1 MAVENTNLQSD
12 LYDGDGVTTTF
23 NAQFTF
29 ILNTDVKVI
38 VLEADGETETVLTLT
53 TDYTVNFV
61 GDSGE
66 IVLVAPLASGKKI
79 RIVSNIPPIQPY
91 EFPLGNKF
99 PADRVEAALDRVT
112 LVSQRVLSELMR
124 TVSLPATSLI
134 TNLELPDGG
143 ASRLGYVWRWNAVDG
158 NTLEAVSPVEVV
170 FGDSLSNYMKT
181 FLANSDSAS
190 ARGTLGLG
198 TLATQS
204 GTFSG
209 TSSGTNTGDQ
219 VAFTTI
225 AVASQSDVVADS
237 TSDTLTLV
245 AGSNVTI
252 TTDAASDTITIA
264 ATGGGG
270 GGDVVSDTTPQLGGN
285 LDVNGFGV
293 TSPDTT
299 DKILIPNGTINL
311 QTNSV
316 SRVDITDS
324 GLRMGGA
331 NARVT
336 TILDQDTMSSNS
348 DTALATQQS
357 IKAYVDANASALV
370 KISAVTPTGVASVAF
385 TGLSGTYKHYKLIG
399 TVTPATDGV
408 NLCLRTSSNN
418 GSSYDSGASD
428 YYQASQ
434 NSTSGTSTN
443 AAVSAVLLTGDGS
456 STVGNASGEG
466 VSFELTLYNPATTGY
481 TRAFTTATFTTPT
494 PIHVNQFTSLTR
506 QSVGTVNAIN
516 LYFSSG
522 NIASGIL
529 VLYGVKG

>member
-143 ASRLGYVWRWNAVDG
+143 ATRLGYVWRWNTVDG
-158 NTLEAVSPVEVV
+158 NTLEAVSPVEIV
-170 FGDSLSNYMKT
+170 FGDSLSDYMKT

-209 TSSGTNTGDQ
+209 DSSGTNTGDQ

-225 AVASQSDVVADS
+225 AVASQSDIVADS

-252 TTDAASDTITIA
+252 TTNAASDTITIA
-264 ATGGGG
+264 STGGGSPG
-270 GGDVVSDTTPQLGGN
+270 GSTTNVQYNNAGSFAGNANLTYNGAGVLTAKTAVVAGGN
-285 LDVNGFGV
+285 ATASGYLQLNEDTDSGTNYIRIQAPSAV
-293 TSPDTT
+293 TT
-299 DKILIPNGTINL
+299 DTVLTLPNGAGSSSQFL
-311 QTNSV
+311 QTNGSGTLTWATP
-316 SRVDITDS
+316 SGSTAATQTDQETATS
-324 GLRMGGA
+324 TTTFVCPGRQQYHPSSCKA
-331 NARVT
+331 WAKINEVTTT
-336 TILDQDTMSSNS
+336 TILASYNVTSITDHGVGDT
-348 DTALATQQS
+348 TIT
-357 IKAYVDANASALV
+357 
-370 KISAVTPTGVASVAF
+370 
-385 TGLSGTYKHYKLIG
+385 
-399 TVTPATDGV
+399 
-408 NLCLRTSSNN
+408 
-418 GSSYDSGASD
+418 
-428 YYQASQ
+428 
-434 NSTSGTSTN
+434 
-443 AAVSAVLLTGDGS
+443 
-456 STVGNASGEG
+456 
-466 VSFELTLYNPATTGY
+466 
-481 TRAFTTATFTTPT
+481 FTTAFSSANYGVSLGGVSATAGGRDGYCY
-494 PIHVNQFTSLTR
+494 VNFGGQAAG
-506 QSVGTVNAIN
+506 SVRVITGVVNA
-516 LYFSSG
+516 YFTLDLPAIFISCFG
-522 NIASGIL
+522 DQ
-529 VLYGVKG
+529 